1 MFIYGDN
8 MGFVSWLLHKKR
20 IESKKREYETQML
33 GKKEKATLEP
43 KTKDTNPDSPMGW
56 IHYG

>member
-1 MFIYGDN
+1 MYISVLAN
-8 MGFVSWLLHKKR
+8 PLIKWIKKKYM
-20 IESKKREYETQML
+20 SNKHEYETQML